1 MMKELVEYIVKSI
14 VDKPESVQI
23 SQTDGE
29 SVAILEI
36 RVSPDEIGKVIGKE
50 GRIANAIR
58 TIVKSAGAK
67 QKNRVTV
74 EIITEE
80 KGGII

>member
-1 MMKELVEYIVKSI
+1 MKELVEYIVKSL
-14 VDKPESVQI
+14 VDKPESVQV

-29 SVAILEI
+29 SVSILEI
-36 RVSPDEIGKVIGKE
+36 RVSPEETGKVIGKE

-67 QKNRVTV
+67 QKKRATV

-80 KGGII
+80 KGAIK